1 MCGLPF
7 VLLKWGASKK
17 ANQRNNVPENKK
29 FEGWLIG
36 IFGIESSKIEFAF
49 ESSLDQGDKRKY
61 I

>member
-49 ESSLDQGDKRKY
+49 ESGLDQGE
-61 I
+61 